1 VARVRALEGRE
12 AGILAGIIQGLS
24 RLALGRSLNPIRV
37 QAHVPRGMLASFLS
51 NMILGS
57 GRWTVGRNLIQV
69 VRIRVAALNGCP
81 F

>member
-1 VARVRALEGRE
+1 MARVRSLEGRE

-37 QAHVPRGMLASFLS
+37 QAHAPRGMLGSFLS
-51 NMILGS
+51 NMIMGS
-57 GRWTVGRNLIQV
+57 GRWAVGRGLVQM

>member
-1 VARVRALEGRE
+1 VARVRSLEGRE

-37 QAHVPRGMLASFLS
+37 QAHVPRGMLASFLT

-57 GRWTVGRNLIQV
+57 GRWTVGRNLLQM

>member
-1 VARVRALEGRE
+1 
-12 AGILAGIIQGLS
+12 
-24 RLALGRSLNPIRV
+24 
-37 QAHVPRGMLASFLS
+37 MLASFLS

-57 GRWTVGRNLIQV
+57 GRWTVGRNLIQM